1 MRWSRIGLYTLAGMF
16 AVLLTAVVVLVSV
29 DFGMFKD
36 RVESLVTNL
45 LERELRIDGEMH
57 AYVGTSVE
65 LFVED
70 VYLANPDWANED
82 AFITAS
88 KIHIVVD
95 AWSLFRGPIE
105 VKRVELDGVRI
116 NIEKND
122 AGGASWMFTGLETAA
137 DSDADEV
144 ILKRKL
150 PLILDYAAISDTQV
164 SYQSTEMKVPLL
176 FIVDSLQ
183 SSLDAEVLRME
194 LTGFLNDTPLHFVKA
209 TSPFENLLTYENVS
223 IELSGNIGEIIVR
236 GSALVD
242 DLLAPRRPRVELN
255 IKGPSASY
263 VTDILSMQ
271 PITSG
276 PLEFSVSIKESG
288 EEMIAALNGVF
299 GEFDLDVDG
308 RFQDIQELHN
318 IDLNF
323 AAEGPDIGT
332 LIRLSGRDYTES
344 DPFDIHGRIS
354 RSGPS
359 VTIENVLVAI
369 GASNMTIE
377 GFFGEFPSL
386 KGGNLSLEASGPDY
400 GRFNRLF
407 GMPGR
412 LGGSFTTSLNMT
424 PGGDGRERVAFAANT
439 ADIQVSMDSLLSSAD
454 DFVGTTLQLEV
465 TGPNISTVASAAG
478 IDDLQEENFRITT
491 SVEKDADG
499 YLIRSFEGLVDDD
512 VLKITGHIGDQ
523 PFMGETNLDIDFAG
537 TNLGE
542 SVLAL
547 GAPAEQLPK
556 GAYYLKGSVQKRDG
570 KLWLQD
576 FLAVIGDDEEYQFQL
591 SGFLNPDAQLAGS
604 QVQVQAHG
612 DSIAALAELVGLQ
625 KAPDIPFDIDTELRR
640 GQSNTYFENGVFKS
654 GNVVVDFAGHV
665 GDAPLED
672 NMAIT
677 FKASVPGMKNVM
689 AHLGVV
695 TEMLPDGDLVATGSI
710 EQKNGQMSAE
720 RIVASI
726 GGADLTIS
734 GDIGALPSLVGTKI
748 RFEMEGPDLSRV
760 LPSNVSKDSLAHAFS
775 ASGRLS
781 LGESELELDRF
792 RANVGHTT
800 VAADLVISVDPFFD
814 SGSFNLKAD
823 SPDIYQLLPKLK
835 DISVPQVARLKYRGS
850 GDWADN
856 YWNFENSRLELGEGF
871 LEISGSLD
879 GPPSFERTDLEVE
892 WLASSASKLS
902 ALAGWEL
909 PDEPLHLTARFVG
922 SRDVMTLQGFEF
934 TFGQSDLHGQFTMQ
948 AGETPVIDFDA
959 NSTLFDISAY
969 MPVPEEEAEPEST
982 VADRKIIPD
991 TPIPMELLRSF
1002 DADISIGID
1011 ELRTRYLRIYG
1022 LELDTLIADGGL
1034 NIRKL
1039 SYSSQKGGSLTLSAD
1054 LLPSETSGA
1063 DFTFT
1068 ADAKDIAMAVRSG
1081 SEADL
1086 QQLPLM
1092 QMRAELAGRGRTVRE
1107 IAGTLDGYVRAS
1119 GGEGRIR
1126 AGSLS
1131 FLSKDFVSE
1140 LISTVNPFT
1149 KSDPYT
1155 NIECSAV
1162 LLHFDH
1168 GVLQSDPV
1176 FVQQTDKLRIFANA
1190 NIDFKTEKLD
1200 ANFKIIPR
1208 KGLGISLSGLVNP
1221 YIKVTGT
1228 LGKPALVIDPEG
1240 ALIEGSL
1247 AVATAGLS
1255 ILAKG
1260 LKNRFLSDKDP
1271 CGTALADADK
1281 KIADRKSEE

>member
-1 MRWSRIGLYTLAGMF
+1 MV
-16 AVLLTAVVVLVSV
+16 AVLLMAIVVLVSV
-29 DFGMFKD
+29 DLGMFKD
-36 RVESLVTNL
+36 RVEDLVTDL

-57 AYVGTSVE
+57 AYVGTSIE
-65 LFVED
+65 LYAED
-70 VYLANPDWANED
+70 VYLANPDWADDD
-82 AFITAS
+82 AFVTAS
-88 KIHIVVD
+88 KIHIIID
-95 AWSLFRGPIE
+95 AWSLVRGPIE
-105 VKRVELDGVRI
+105 VEVVEIDGVRV

-122 AGGASWMFTGLETAA
+122 AGGASWMFSGLETAA
-137 DSDADEV
+137 DSDVDEV

-164 SYQSTEMKVPLL
+164 SYTSPNMAAPLL
-176 FIVDSLQ
+176 FTAESLQ
-183 SSLDAEVLRME
+183 SSLEADVLRVE

-223 IELSGNIGEIIVR
+223 IEVSGNIGEISVR

-242 DLLAPRRPRVELN
+242 DLLAPRRPSGELN
-255 IKGPSASY
+255 IEGPSASY

-271 PITSG
+271 PVTSG
-276 PLEFSVSIKESG
+276 PFEITVSIKESG
-288 EEMIAALNGVF
+288 AEMIAAITAAF

-308 RFQDIQELHN
+308 RFQDIQDLQN

-332 LIRLSGRDYTES
+332 IIRLSGREYTES
-344 DPFDIHGRIS
+344 DPFDIRGRIS

-359 VTIENVLVAI
+359 ITIENVVAI

-377 GFFGEFPSL
+377 GFFGEFPTL
-386 KGGNLSLEASGPDY
+386 NGANLSLEASGPDY

-407 GMPGR
+407 GLPGR
-412 LGGSFTTSLNMT
+412 LGGSFTTSLSMRPNE
-424 PGGDGRERVAFAANT
+424 DGRERVEFAVDT
-439 ADIQVSMDSLLSSAD
+439 ADIQVRMDSLVSSAKYL
-454 DFVGTTLQLEV
+454 VGTTLQLEI
-465 TGPNISTVASAAG
+465 TGPNISTVASTFG
-478 IDDLQEENFRITT
+478 VDDLHEENFRITA

-523 PFMGETNLDIDFAG
+523 PFLGETNLTIDFAG
-537 TNLGE
+537 SNLGE

-556 GAYYLKGSVQKRDG
+556 GAYYLKGGVQKKRDG
-570 KLWLQD
+570 KLWLED
-576 FLAVIGDDEEYQFQL
+576 FLAVIGDDEEYEFRL
-591 SGFLNPDAQLAGS
+591 SGFLNPDARLAGS

-612 DSIAALAELVGLQ
+612 DSISALAELAGLQ
-625 KAPDIPFDIDTELRR
+625 KAPDVPFDIDTELRR

-654 GNVVVDFAGHV
+654 GNVVVEFAGHV
-665 GDAPLED
+665 GDSPLEND
-672 NMAIT
+672 MALT
-677 FKASVPGMKNVM
+677 FNASVPGMKNVM
-689 AHLGVV
+689 AKLGVA
-695 TEMLPDGDLVATGSI
+695 TDMLPEGDLVAAGSVA
-710 EQKNGQMSAE
+710 QQDGQMSVE

-734 GDIGALPSLVGTKI
+734 GDIGPLPSLVGTKI
-748 RFEMEGPDLSRV
+748 RFELEGPDLSRV
-760 LPSNVSKDSLAHAFS
+760 LPENVAKDSLAHAFS

-781 LGESELELDRF
+781 LSESEMEVERF

-800 VAADLVISVDPFFD
+800 VAADLVIGVDPFFG
-814 SGSFNLKAD
+814 SGSFNLKVD

-835 DISVPQVARLKYRGS
+835 DISVPQVAKMKYRGS

-856 YWNFENSRLELGEGF
+856 YWNFNNSRLEMGEGF

-879 GPPSFERTDLEVE
+879 GPPTFEKTDLQVE
-892 WLASSASKLS
+892 WVASSANKLS
-902 ALAGWEL
+902 VLVGREL
-909 PDEPLHLTARFVG
+909 PDEPLHLTARLVG
-922 SRDVMTLQGFEF
+922 TQDVITMQDFEF
-934 TFGQSDLHGQFTMQ
+934 TFGESDLHGQFTMR
-948 AGETPVIDFDA
+948 AGEIPAIKFNA
-959 NSTLFDISAY
+959 NSRLLDISGY
-969 MPVPEEEAEPEST
+969 MPLPEEETESAT
-982 VADRKIIPD
+982 PATDGRVIPD
-991 TPIPMELLRSF
+991 TPLPLELLRLS
-1002 DADISIGID
+1002 DADVEIKID
-1011 ELRTRYLRIYG
+1011 ELRTRSLRMFG
-1022 LELDTLIADGGL
+1022 LELDASISDGAL
-1034 NIRKL
+1034 NIRNV
-1039 SYSSQKGGSLTLSAD
+1039 SYTGKRGGSFAMSAKLVPTD
-1054 LLPSETSGA
+1054 SDGA
-1063 DFTFT
+1063 DF
-1068 ADAKDIAMAVRSG
+1068 ALSVDAKDIALAIRAG
-1081 SEADL
+1081 SENDL

-1092 QMRAELAGRGRTVRE
+1092 QMRAELTASGKTVRDL
-1107 IAGTLDGYVRAS
+1107 AGTLDGYVRAA
-1119 GGEGRIR
+1119 GGDGRIP
-1126 AGSLS
+1126 AGALS
-1131 FLSKDFVSE
+1131 FLAKDFASE
-1140 LISTVNPFT
+1140 LINTVNPFS

-1155 NIECSAV
+1155 NIECSAA
-1162 LLHFDH
+1162 LLHFEN

-1200 ANFKIIPR
+1200 ANFKIVPR

-1260 LKNRFLSDKDP
+1260 FKNRFLSDKDP
-1271 CGTALADADK
+1271 CGTALADADE
-1281 KIADRKSEE
+1281 KIEMRKRDE